1 MAYDDDPLRLDNAP
15 VASKQPKTVLRRQQ
29 QRAFSAKVGSTLARW
44 QTAVTNELR
53 REETTTNTLMARAFV
68 GLLASHS
75 SGTFTSKQWFSGAYF
90 WTNRNIFCALV

>member
-44 QTAVTNELR
+44 QTAVTNEIR
-53 REETTTNTLMARAFV
+53 REANNNQHPNGTGFRRAPRIAFEWYI
-68 GLLASHS
+68 H
-75 SGTFTSKQWFSGAYF
+75 Q
-90 WTNRNIFCALV
+90 